1 MLGSPSNRCIVK
13 QNGRVLTRNKQWIR
27 NLDNELYPKSFTDIC
42 KFIAELLKAHK
53 DRLNAKYKNLRI
65 ERIHQFI
72 QDIQM
77 YEEGDATEEKVK
89 KDQYEDFRD
98 CIGIFK
104 MMTTD

>member
-1 MLGSPSNRCIVK
+1 M
-13 QNGRVLTRNKQWIR
+13 
-27 NLDNELYPKSFTDIC
+27 
-42 KFIAELLKAHK
+42 
-53 DRLNAKYKNLRI
+53 RI

-98 CIGIFK
+98 FIGIFK